1 MWCMKFGIW
10 AVQITYVH
18 KYKCCYCH
26 LLPARPP
33 SVGCPCNATAQAAS
47 FRCPAGSRCSRLAY
61 QGLSSSVLEDDTA
74 ALLQAV
80 CTPCEDG
87 QYCAEGT
94 YLQAEVG
101 SSRQL
106 QSCMTG
112 GGSGISRHGHA
123 WRRPEAATHSKMLG
137 LCDPE
142 PLNPATLCTH
152 RML

>member
-1 MWCMKFGIW
+1 MKFGIW

-101 SSRQL
+101 SSRQ
-106 QSCMTG
+106 Q
-112 GGSGISRHGHA
+112 HA
-123 WRRPEAATHSKMLG
+123 A
-137 LCDPE
+137 
-142 PLNPATLCTH
+142 
-152 RML
+152 